1 MNFQV
6 DALIQVGYD
15 MWTKIQD
22 YTDAAIYNERSFLHA
37 ERQMAREQ
45 FAMADAHRKD
55 FDAFYDTILK
65 PMGLAERLDEMISER
80 FEIMAA

>member
-37 ERQMAREQ
+37 
-45 FAMADAHRKD
+45 
-55 FDAFYDTILK
+55 
-65 PMGLAERLDEMISER
+65 
-80 FEIMAA
+80 